1 MFTIALVVIL
11 IGSWIW
17 IGWEIYRAPIIK
29 EDDID
34 DDPTTTF
41 WHEDDDKK

>member
-1 MFTIALVVIL
+1 MLTIALAVIL
-11 IGSWIW
+11 IGAWIW
-17 IGWEIYRAPIIK
+17 IGWEIWHAPTIK
-29 EDDID
+29 REEDI

>member
-1 MFTIALVVIL
+1 MLTIALAVIL
-11 IGSWIW
+11 IGAWIW
-17 IGWEIYRAPIIK
+17 IGWEIWHAPTMK
-29 EDDID
+29 REEDI